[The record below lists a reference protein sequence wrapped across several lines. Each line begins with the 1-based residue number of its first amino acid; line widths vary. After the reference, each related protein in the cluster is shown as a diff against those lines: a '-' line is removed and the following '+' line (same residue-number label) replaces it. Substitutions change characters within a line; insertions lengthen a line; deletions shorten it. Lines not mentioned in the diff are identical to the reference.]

1 MAQPNIKATSF
12 HMQDIQSLKGSFLIA
27 SPLIPD
33 ARFKQTIIF
42 ICESKNSTFGFII
55 DPSEK
60 NTTSKFKKKFKN
72 TILQGVPVYL
82 GGPVDESKLFLVHS
96 HDALWPESLKIENL
110 AITTINDVLRKQDR
124 LPKDYM
130 IIAGYANWMH
140 MQLERELSLGFWVVS
155 NNDSAVIFDKTIKNR
170 WKYCMDK
177 LQLNANTFAHYVGTT

>member
-33 ARFKQTIIF
+33 ARFKQAVIF

-72 TILQGVPVYL
+72 TILQGVPVYI

-96 HDALWPESLKIENL
+96 NDALWPESLKIGNL
-110 AITTINDVLRKQDR
+110 AITPINDVLRKQDK

-140 MQLERELSLGFWVVS
+140 MQLERELSLGFWLVS
-155 NNDSAVIFDKTIKNR
+155 KTDSSVIFDKTIKNR
-170 WKYCMDK
+170 WKHCMDM